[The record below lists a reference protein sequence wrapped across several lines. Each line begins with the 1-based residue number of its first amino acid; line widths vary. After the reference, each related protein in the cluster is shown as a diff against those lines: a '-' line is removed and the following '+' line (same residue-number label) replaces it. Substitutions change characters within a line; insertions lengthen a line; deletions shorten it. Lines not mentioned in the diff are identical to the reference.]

1 MQNSNLDLIAHTS
14 EEHKHCHLKNKFK
27 GEQTNRVGLRLG
39 WAFLKVAFSR
49 KGEGDQ
55 FDSSL
60 SPFIFQEELIQ
71 YQYNFIQLL
80 NNLD

>member
-27 GEQTNRVGLRLG
+27 GEQTDRVGLRLG

-49 KGEGDQ
+49 KEEGDQ

-60 SPFIFQEELIQ
+60 SLSLSLHISRKTNPISI
-71 YQYNFIQLL
+71 
-80 NNLD
+80 

>member
-27 GEQTNRVGLRLG
+27 GEQTDRVGLRLG

-49 KGEGDQ
+49 KEEGDQ
-55 FDSSL
+55 FDSSVSL
-60 SPFIFQEELIQ
+60 SLSSYFKK
-71 YQYNFIQLL
+71 N
-80 NNLD
+80 